1 MKFFVFFSHN
11 LLICIPNYSN
21 SRGNIKI
28 LINSYFGP
36 YRELEFHQW
45 D

>member
-1 MKFFVFFSHN
+1 MIFFVFLAHN
-11 LLICIPNYSN
+11 LLICIPDYSN

-36 YRELEFHQW
+36 YRELKQI
-45 D
+45 